1 MYRKK
6 KIAVIIPAYNE
17 EESLP
22 FVLKALPHYID
33 KVIVADNGSSDRTNK
48 IAQDK
53 TLHPNVIVCREKK
66 RGYGNACLAGMQH
79 ITDENIIVFID
90 ADYSDY
96 PDKINLLL
104 DPIIEQ
110 NFDSVISN
118 RITEELIKGAMT
130 IPQIFGNKLA
140 VSLINIFWKFK
151 YNDLGPFRS
160 ITTKAIKNLN
170 MNDKNYGWTIE
181 LQIKLIQKKLKVC
194 EVNIP
199 YRKRI
204 HGKSK
209 VSNTFKGVILA
220 GSKIIFKI
228 FSLRISEIFKV
239 S

>member
-17 EESLP
+17 DESLP

-33 KVIVADNGSSDRTNK
+33 RVIVADNGSSDNTNK

-53 TLHPNVIVCREKK
+53 SLHPNVIVCREKK
-66 RGYGNACLAGMQH
+66 RGYGNACLKGMEN

-118 RITEELIKGAMT
+118 RITINLKKGIMT

-140 VSLINIFWKFK
+140 VFLINLLWKFK

-160 ITTKAIKNLN
+160 ITAEALKNLK
-170 MNDKNYGWTIE
+170 MKDKDYGWTIE
-181 LQIKLIQKKLKVC
+181 LQIKLIQKKQKVC
-194 EVNIP
+194 EINIP

-209 VSNTFKGVILA
+209 VSNTFKGIILA
-220 GSKIIFKI
+220 GMKILFKI
-228 FSLRISEIFKV
+228 CYLRITEIFLK
-239 S
+239 

>member
-17 EESLP
+17 DESLP

-33 KVIVADNGSSDRTNK
+33 RVIVADNGSSDNTNK

-53 TLHPNVIVCREKK
+53 SLHPNVIVCREKK
-66 RGYGNACLAGMQH
+66 RGYGNACLKAMEN

-118 RITEELIKGAMT
+118 RITKNLKKGIMT

-140 VSLINIFWKFK
+140 VFLINLLWKFK

-160 ITTKAIKNLN
+160 ITAEALKNLK
-170 MNDKNYGWTIE
+170 MKDKDYGWTIE
-181 LQIKLIQKKLKVC
+181 LQIKLIQKKQKVC
-194 EVNIP
+194 EINMP

-209 VSNTFKGVILA
+209 VSNTFKGIILA
-220 GSKIIFKI
+220 GMKILFKI
-228 FSLRISEIFKV
+228 FYLRITEIFLK
-239 S
+239 